1 MFTQNALLSRAG
13 TIATLLLGTVFS
25 AALFAADSAPVQRVS
40 VTSTPGGGTGSPAE
54 IYANSHRG
62 YPASCLNDGL
72 PFGKSNLYTNVQT
85 VALTLQMYDST
96 TGGYSP
102 ETESLSV
109 WRVPCVGGVAATVLE
124 LDRPSANNGST
135 TKYPIFPSIYI
146 TTAANGTTHI
156 FPRLAQE
163 PNTRFEDVSA
173 QYTLDG
179 YTFIYSSTAFVF
191 DYYDASN
198 SRYGLSVDYNQAF
211 TLNVDNLASGGAPL
225 VLQVPAYIAPT
236 TPALMEI
243 SGYMTTNWT
252 SQTQGGEG
260 IVMQVYDNADHAT
273 RELVFAWFTYNEQ
286 GLPFWLY
293 GEGSLPIGATSVTA
307 QTAYFKGGTFAPAT
321 VSAAVP
327 PTIWGTVTFTFPDC
341 GHMKIVYNGD
351 ASAVHGPKGNST
363 ATFARVADVNGLVCQ

>member
-1 MFTQNALLSRAG
+1 MLTQNALMPRAAI
-13 TIATLLLGTVFS
+13 IATLIAGVVFS
-25 AALFAADSAPVQRVS
+25 SAAASVQ
-40 VTSTPGGGTGSPAE
+40 GNGGTRPAE
-54 IYANSHRG
+54 IYANAHRA
-62 YPASCLNDGL
+62 YPPSCLNDGV

-85 VALTLQMYDST
+85 VPLTLQMFDST
-96 TGGYSP
+96 LGGYSP
-102 ETESLSV
+102 EVESLSI
-109 WRVPCVGGVAATVLE
+109 WRVPCSGGGAATVLE
-124 LDRPSANNGST
+124 LDRPAATNGST
-135 TKYPIFPSIYI
+135 TKYPIFPTIYI
-146 TTAANGTTHI
+146 TTAATGTTQI

-163 PNTRFEDVSA
+163 PNTRFEDVPA
-173 QYTLDG
+173 QFTLDTF
-179 YTFIYSSTAFVF
+179 TFIYSSTAFVF

-198 SRYGLSVDYNQAF
+198 PRATPVVDYNQAF
-211 TLNVDNLASGGAPL
+211 TLNVNNLATGGAPL
-225 VLQVPAYIAPT
+225 VVQVPAYVPAA

-273 RELVFAWFTYNEQ
+273 RTLAFAWFTYDNL
-286 GLPFWLY
+286 GAPFWLY

-307 QTAYFKGGTFAPAT
+307 QTAYFKGGTFAPAA

-341 GHMKIVYNGD
+341 GHMNLVYNGD

-363 ATFARVADVNGLVCQ
+363 ATYARVADVNGLICQ

>member
-1 MFTQNALLSRAG
+1 MLTKNALISRAG
-13 TIATLLLGTVFS
+13 IIATLIAGAVFS
-25 AALFAADSAPVQRVS
+25 SAPFAAAPVQGNS
-40 VTSTPGGGTGSPAE
+40 GTRPAE
-54 IYANSHRG
+54 IFANTQRA
-62 YPASCLNDGL
+62 YPPSCLNDGV

-85 VALTLQMYDST
+85 VALTLQMYDSA

-102 ETESLSV
+102 EIESLSV
-109 WRVPCVGGVAATVLE
+109 WRVPCSDGKAATVLE
-124 LDRPSANNGST
+124 LDRPAATNGST
-135 TKYPIFPSIYI
+135 TKYPIFPTIYI
-146 TTAANGTTHI
+146 TTTATGTTQI

-163 PNTRFEDVSA
+163 PNTRFEDVPA
-173 QYTLDG
+173 QYTLD
-179 YTFIYSSTAFVF
+179 TFTFFYSSTAFVF
-191 DYYDASN
+191 EHYDASN
-198 SRYGLSVDYNQAF
+198 YSRATPVVDYNQAF
-211 TLNVDNLASGGAPL
+211 TLNVNNLASGGAPL
-225 VLQVPAYIAPT
+225 VLQVPAYVPPT

-273 RELVFAWFTYNEQ
+273 RELVFAWFTYDEQ

>member
-1 MFTQNALLSRAG
+1 MPTQNALLLRAG
-13 TIATLLLGTVFS
+13 TIATLVLCTAFS
-25 AALFAADSAPVQRVS
+25 ATLFAADVAQVRAAAAAGS
-40 VTSTPGGGTGSPAE
+40 GGPAE
-54 IYANSHRG
+54 IYANSQRA
-62 YPASCLNDGL
+62 YPPSCLNDGV

-85 VALTLQMYDST
+85 VALTLQVYDST

-102 ETESLSV
+102 ETESVSI
-109 WRVPCVGGVAATVLE
+109 WRVPCSGGKAATVLE
-124 LDRPSANNGST
+124 LDRPAATNAST
-135 TKYPIFPSIYI
+135 TQYPIFPSIYI
-146 TTAANGTTHI
+146 TTAATADTHI

-163 PNTRFEDVSA
+163 PNTRFEDFSS

-179 YTFIYSSTAFVF
+179 LIFFHSSTIFVF
-191 DYYDASN
+191 EDYDASN
-198 SRYGLSVDYNQAF
+198 PRATPVVDYNQAF
-211 TLNVDNLASGGAPL
+211 TLNINNLASGGSPL
-225 VLQVPAYIAPT
+225 VIQVPAYVPPT

-243 SGYMTTNWT
+243 SGYMSTNWT

-273 RELVFAWFTYNEQ
+273 RELVFAWFTYDDQ

-293 GEGSLPIGATSVTA
+293 GEGTVNIGATTVTA
-307 QTAYFKGGTFAPAT
+307 TTAYFKGGTFAPAA

-341 GHMKIVYNGD
+341 GHMKIVYSGD
-351 ASAVHGPKGNST
+351 ASAVHGPKGNSS

>member
-1 MFTQNALLSRAG
+1 MVTKNALMSRAG
-13 TIATLLLGTVFS
+13 IIATLIAAAVFS
-25 AALFAADSAPVQRVS
+25 PAPSTAAPVQGNGNV
-40 VTSTPGGGTGSPAE
+40 GPAE
-54 IYANSHRG
+54 IYANANRA
-62 YPASCLNDGL
+62 YPPSCLNDGV
-72 PFGKSNLYTNVQT
+72 PFGKSNLYTNVLT
-85 VALTLQMYDST
+85 VPLTLQMYDAS

-102 ETESLSV
+102 ETETLIV
-109 WRVPCVGGVAATVLE
+109 WRVPCSGGKAATVLE
-124 LDRPSANNGST
+124 IDRPAANNGST
-135 TKYPIFPSIYI
+135 TKYPIFPNIYI
-146 TTAANGTTHI
+146 TTTATGTTQI

-179 YTFIYSSTAFVF
+179 YTFMYSSTAFVF

-198 SRYGLSVDYNQAF
+198 PRATPVVDYNQAF
-211 TLNVDNLASGGAPL
+211 TLNLNNLATGGQPL
-225 VLQVPAYIAPT
+225 VLPVPAYVPPT

-273 RELVFAWFTYNEQ
+273 RELVFAWFTYDNL
-286 GLPFWLY
+286 GAPFWLY
-293 GEGSLPIGATSVTA
+293 GEGSLPIGATTVTA
-307 QTAYFKGGTFAPAT
+307 QTAYFKGGTFAPAAA
-321 VSAAVP
+321 SPAVP

-341 GHMKIVYNGD
+341 GHMNIAYNGD

-363 ATFARVADVNGLVCQ
+363 ATYLRVADVNGLICQ

>member
-1 MFTQNALLSRAG
+1 MLMQNALISRAG
-13 TIATLLLGTVFS
+13 IIATLIAGAVFS
-25 AALFAADSAPVQRVS
+25 PAPFAAAPIQGDSA
-40 VTSTPGGGTGSPAE
+40 THPAE
-54 IYANSHRG
+54 IFANTQRA
-62 YPASCLNDGL
+62 YPPSCLNDGV

-96 TGGYSP
+96 TRGYSP

-109 WRVPCVGGVAATVLE
+109 WRVPCSGGKAATVLE
-124 LDRPSANNGST
+124 LDRPAANNGST
-135 TKYPIFPSIYI
+135 TKFPIFPSIYI
-146 TTAANGTTHI
+146 TTAATGTTHI

-179 YTFIYSSTAFVF
+179 FTFIYSSTAFVF
-191 DYYDASN
+191 ENYDAYN
-198 SRYGLSVDYNQAF
+198 PRATPVVDYNQAF
-211 TLNVDNLASGGAPL
+211 TLNVNNLASGGSPL
-225 VLQVPAYIAPT
+225 VLQVPAYVPPT

-243 SGYMTTNWT
+243 SGYMSTNWA

-273 RELVFAWFTYNEQ
+273 RELVFAWFTYSDQ

-293 GEGSLPIGATSVTA
+293 GEGSLAIGATSVTA
-307 QTAYFKGGTFAPAT
+307 QTAYFKGGTFAPAA

-351 ASAVHGPKGNST
+351 ASVVHGPKGNSS
-363 ATFARVADVNGLVCQ
+363 AIYARVADVNGLVCQ